1 MAAAKRGCSGGYMG
15 GEVDGVDDASL
26 DGAELDLQGA
36 EQLLPPHQEGEKQ
49 RGDNRGTRPFHERYE
64 GYSAGNE
71 GF

>member
-49 RGDNRGTRPFHERYE
+49 RGDNRDE
-64 GYSAGNE
+64 
-71 GF
+71 